1 MYLKKFYNK
10 SLIIR
15 YLKSTQREGIE
26 KIIEYMNKN
35 NFFEV
40 PSSRNRHHNWP
51 GGLAQH
57 SLGVLKKAIQ
67 KNNNEL
73 PQDSIILSALLH
85 DICKTRQ
92 FYFDEKGKIKTKKVK
107 IPGHGYRSHRIIK
120 DLGLELTEDERL
132 AIRWHMGNW
141 PKPTDIAGTKD
152 RQKAENSPL
161 WKLINAA
168 DRSDAAHHPPK
179 K

>member
-1 MYLKKFYNK
+1 MYLKKLYNK
-10 SLIIR
+10 AIIIR
-15 YLKSTQREGIE
+15 YLKSTQREGVD
-26 KIIEYMNKN
+26 KIIEYMKKN

-40 PSSRNRHHNWP
+40 PSSRNRHHNWR

-73 PQDSIILSALLH
+73 QLDSIIISALLH

-92 FYFDEKGKIKTKKVK
+92 FYFDENGKIKTKKVK
-107 IPGHGYRSHRIIK
+107 IPGHGYRSYRIIK

-141 PKPTDIAGTKD
+141 PKEEEARKD
-152 RQKAENSPL
+152 RTKAEESPL
-161 WKLINAA
+161 WKIINAA
-168 DRSDAAHHPPK
+168 DRSDASHHK
-179 K
+179 AMKH

>member
-1 MYLKKFYNK
+1 MYLKKLNNK
-10 SLIIR
+10 EIIIR
-15 YLKSTQREGIE
+15 YLQSTQREGVD
-26 KIIEYMNKN
+26 KIIEYMKKN

-40 PSSRNRHHNWP
+40 PSSRNRHHNWR

-73 PQDSIILSALLH
+73 PPDSIIISALLH

-92 FYFDEKGKIKTKKVK
+92 FYFDENGKIKTKIVK
-107 IPGHGYRSHRIIK
+107 IPGHGYRSYRIIK

-141 PKPTDIAGTKD
+141 PKEEEARKD
-152 RQKAENSPL
+152 RAKAEESPL
-161 WKLINAA
+161 WKIINYA
-168 DRSDAAHHPPK
+168 DRSDASNHRAIKH
-179 K
+179 